1 MTVILLDGKK
11 VRDEIAKTLQRKVG
25 VLLAKPKIVI
35 LQVGKNKESA
45 AYIAQKK
52 KFGESIGVFVE
63 HLLIPDTV
71 PANELILKIKEL
83 NADRTV
89 SGIIVQLPLPESLSL
104 ERIIDAINPE
114 KDVDGLTR
122 VNQQLFRERTPRF
135 VPATARGIA
144 ELLLHYKVPI
154 AGKKVAVLGRSKLVG
169 APTALILK
177 EKGAVVTVCHSKTM
191 NVPAVTRANDIIIV
205 AVGKP
210 KLVNADYVR
219 GDKTQTIVDVGI
231 NIITPRGEA
240 KLLEEIPKGT
250 LVGDVDFEGVKD
262 KVAAISPVPGGVGPM
277 TVAALFE
284 NLLEA
289 YERQSQA

>member
-1 MTVILLDGKK
+1 MLILDGKK
-11 VRDEIAKTLQRKVG
+11 VRDEIAATLQRKVEA
-25 VLLAKPKIVI
+25 LFPKPKLVI

-52 KFGESIGVFVE
+52 KFGESVGVLVIHRSFSDS
-63 HLLIPDTV
+63 ISAD
-71 PANELILKIKEL
+71 ELVRNIHEL
-83 NADRTV
+83 NTDKTAQ
-89 SGIIVQLPLPESLSL
+89 GIIVQLPLPSPLLSAH
-104 ERIIDAINPE
+104 IINAIDPL
-114 KDVDGLTR
+114 KDIDGLTTANER
-122 VNQQLFRERTPRF
+122 LFKEGKPRF
-135 VPATARGIA
+135 VPATTRGIV

-169 APTALILK
+169 APAALILK